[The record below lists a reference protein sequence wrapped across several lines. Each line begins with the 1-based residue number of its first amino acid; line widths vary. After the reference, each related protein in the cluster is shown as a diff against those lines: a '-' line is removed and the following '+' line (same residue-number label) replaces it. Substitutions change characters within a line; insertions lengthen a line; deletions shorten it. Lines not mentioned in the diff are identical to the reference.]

1 MSFMFR
7 VCVLTVVLFFSVFV
21 LTRLDSSQ
29 ANWILQEHGPVEALS
44 ALLYLLA
51 AGYLLWA
58 RPISWGTGWPAAFA
72 LLHLAVRE
80 AGLRSALLGG
90 KGTELAYYL
99 DPAVVWPLK
108 IVALLVLGATLC
120 TVLLLLRAV
129 PALLRAFFHGD
140 AAAWWL
146 ALAFAYGAFAQV
158 FDNWHK
164 LFGSGYFAWQS
175 WFLPLEEFGELGMAL
190 ALCFAVI
197 TWCSAPRTFSSE
209 TEARL

>member
-1 MSFMFR
+1 M
-7 VCVLTVVLFFSVFV
+7 
-21 LTRLDSSQ
+21 LTRLD
-29 ANWILQEHGPVEALS
+29 AGLAGWILQEDGPVEALS
-44 ALLYLLA
+44 SLLYLLA

-58 RPISWGTGWPAAFA
+58 RPLSWHALWPAAFA

-99 DPAVVWPLK
+99 DPAVAWPLK
-108 IVALLVLGATLC
+108 VVALLVLGATLC
-120 TVLLLLRAV
+120 AVLLLLRAV

-146 ALAFAYGAFAQV
+146 ALAFAYGALAQV
-158 FDNWHK
+158 FDNWSK

-175 WFLPLEEFGELGMAL
+175 WFLPLEELGELGMAL

-197 TWCSAPRTFSSE
+197 RWTSARYTASGE
-209 TEARL
+209 VMAMHAGQRI